1 MKKMWSIYSS
11 DIPDVLLDFA
21 NTPAMLR
28 LKDIGMN
35 CGCEY
40 TKFKYFT
47 NCEPYSRYD
56 HSMGVALII
65 WHFTKNKA
73 QSIAGLFH
81 DIATPVFAH
90 TIDFMNGEH
99 EKQESTEEK
108 TEEIIAGSKEI
119 VELLKKHNIQLE
131 EVCDYHI
138 YPIADNKS
146 PKLSADRLEY
156 SLGNM
161 VNYGFESIERAKAFY
176 NDLIVAKNEDGETE
190 LVFQNEELAKA
201 FTKAVLKNSKVYV
214 SDEDRFAMQRL
225 ADIVKYALEEKI
237 VSINDLHKTESYFI
251 SKLTSDKTAK
261 ALWSQF
267 ISYSKVKTS
276 KVAPTKLI
284 SSKPVPADDS
294 DLNSSLDLWMNIS
307 AKKRYINPYVQ
318 NKGRLCDI
326 SEEIAKEI
334 KAFTDYSFDYWIG
347 IGN

>member
-1 MKKMWSIYSS
+1 MKKMWSIYNS
-11 DIPDVLLDFA
+11 DIPDFLLEFA

-40 TKFKYFT
+40 TKFKYFK
-47 NCEPYSRYD
+47 NCESYSRYD

-65 WHFTKNKA
+65 WHFTKDKT

-108 TEEIIAGSKEI
+108 TEELIAGSKEI

-131 EVCDYHI
+131 EVCDYHK

-176 NDLIVAKNEDGETE
+176 DDLIVAKNEDCEIE

-225 ADIVKYALEEKI
+225 ADIVKYAINEKI

-251 SKLTSDKTAK
+251 SKLTSDSRTK

-276 KVAPTKLI
+276 KVAPAKLR
-284 SSKPVPADDS
+284 SSKSIPSEDS
-294 DLNSSLDLWMNIS
+294 DLWMNIS

-326 SEEIAKEI
+326 SAEIAREI
-334 KAFTDYSFDYWIG
+334 KAFTDYSFDYWVG
-347 IGN
+347 AF